1 MKLIWRV
8 ALAFAVLAIAAALA
22 VLVIAP
28 RLASPQLVSA
38 DASASARG
46 RYVFTNWDGP
56 DLPVWYQLPDHVAP
70 DTPVVFVMHGVNR
83 DADRYRDEWAD
94 LARSYG
100 FVLIVPEFAQQGF
113 PGSRGY
119 NTGNFI
125 ADDLTPIPRA
135 QWSFSAIEPLFD
147 DARERFGTRVG
158 RYTIYGHSAGAQF
171 VHRYVMFTPEARI
184 DQAIAAN
191 AGWYTMPELA
201 TGFPYGLGEA
211 PVDEGGLIAA
221 LGKRVTVMLGTADTD
236 TNDPNLRKTP
246 EANAQGP
253 HRFARGQQ
261 FFAQG
266 QQTAATL
273 GTRFG
278 WRLVTV
284 PDVGHSNGKM
294 AKAAAQLIAAE

>member
-1 MKLIWRV
+1 
-8 ALAFAVLAIAAALA
+8 
-22 VLVIAP
+22 
-28 RLASPQLVSA
+28 
-38 DASASARG
+38 
-46 RYVFTNWDGP
+46 
-56 DLPVWYQLPDHVAP
+56 
-70 DTPVVFVMHGVNR
+70 VFVMHGVNR

-100 FVLIVPEFAQQGF
+100 FIVIVPEFSQQDF

-119 NTGNFI
+119 NTGNFV
-125 ADDLTPIPRA
+125 AEDRTSLSRA

-147 DARERFGTRVG
+147 DARQRFGTRVA

-171 VHRYVMFTPEARI
+171 VHRYVMFTADARD

-191 AGWYTMPELA
+191 AGWYTMPDLA
-201 TGFPYGLGEA
+201 TGFPYGLSEA
-211 PVDEGGLIAA
+211 PVDEVALTAA
-221 LGKRVTVMLGTADTD
+221 LGKQVTVMLGTADTD
-236 TNDPNLRKTP
+236 PNDPNLRKTP

-261 FFAQG
+261 FFARGRQ
-266 QQTAATL
+266 AATAL
-273 GTRFG
+273 GTPFG

-294 AKAAAQLIAAE
+294 AKAAAQVIAAD

>member
-1 MKLIWRV
+1 MKLMWRV
-8 ALAFAVLAIAAALA
+8 ALVLA
-22 VLVIAP
+22 VLVSAP
-28 RLASPQLVSA
+28 WLIQPQPISA
-38 DASASARG
+38 AASASAHG
-46 RYVFTNWDGP
+46 RYVFTGWAGP
-56 DLPVWYQLPDHVAP
+56 DIPVWYQLPDRVTAA
-70 DTPVVFVMHGVNR
+70 TPVVFVMHGVNR

-94 LARSYG
+94 LARIYG
-100 FVLIVPEFAQQGF
+100 FIVIVPEFSQQDF

-119 NTGNFI
+119 NTGNFV
-125 ADDLTPIPRA
+125 AEDRAPLPRA
-135 QWSFSAIEPLFD
+135 RWSFSAIEPLFD
-147 DARERFGTRVG
+147 DARQRFGTRVA

-184 DQAIAAN
+184 DQAIVAN

-211 PVDEGGLIAA
+211 PVEAGALAAA
-221 LGKRVTVMLGTADTD
+221 LGKQVTVMLGSADTD
-236 TNDPNLRKTP
+236 PNDPSLRKTP

-253 HRFARGQQ
+253 HRLARGQQ
-261 FFAQG
+261 FFARGRQ
-266 QQTAATL
+266 AATAL
-273 GTRFG
+273 GTPFG

>member
-8 ALAFAVLAIAAALA
+8 ALVLA

-28 RLASPQLVSA
+28 WFAQPQPISA
-38 DASASARG
+38 AASASAHG
-46 RYVFTNWDGP
+46 RYVFTDWAGP
-56 DLPVWYQLPDHVAP
+56 DLPVWYQLPKRVTAT
-70 DTPVVFVMHGVNR
+70 TPVVFVMHGVNR

-100 FVLIVPEFAQQGF
+100 FIVIVPEFSQQDF

-119 NTGNFI
+119 NTGNFV
-125 ADDLTPIPRA
+125 AEDRTPLPRA

-147 DARERFGTRVG
+147 DARQRFGTRVA

-171 VHRYVMFTPEARI
+171 VHRYVMFTPEARVHR
-184 DQAIAAN
+184 AIAAN
-191 AGWYTMPELA
+191 AGWYTMPDLA
-201 TGFPYGLGEA
+201 TGFPYGLSEA
-211 PVDEGGLIAA
+211 PVDEVALTAA
-221 LGKRVTVMLGTADTD
+221 LGKQVTVMLGTADTD
-236 TNDPNLRKTP
+236 PNDPNLRKTP

-261 FFAQG
+261 FFARGRQ
-266 QQTAATL
+266 AATAL
-273 GTRFG
+273 GTPFG

-294 AKAAAQLIAAE
+294 AKAAAQVIAAD